1 MSKIRD
7 ILDKASVTYKNKDG
21 KVVDGTFKGF
31 FDDIFDRYCDHGTCT
46 GKAEQT
52 SCKCKRSC
60 DCGCDDEF
68 DKQSD
73 NGQYFKRGSKC
84 QHSKCGGAFEKEAE
98 DAFEDY
104 QAEHEDDES
113 DELCD
118 EESCCREDSCC
129 ESRGLDFTRASR
141 KAFVRE
147 ILCCMK
153 SWLTA
158 ETDDR
163 VAVTFEEMS
172 WLRKGFGYKLRVEQ
186 NGDEQDVYDDYVK
199 AVDFCRSMLFYV
211 FNGRIDVGAYDDGK
225 YATDFEVV
233 SEI

>member
-21 KVVDGTFKGF
+21 QVVDGNFKGF
-31 FDDIFDRYCDHGTCT
+31 FDDIFDRYCDHGTSSS
-46 GKAEQT
+46 KAEQ
-52 SCKCKRSC
+52 SGCKCKPS
-60 DCGCDDEF
+60 CGCEDDF
-68 DKQSD
+68 DRQSD
-73 NGQYFKRGSKC
+73 NGRCFKHDSKC
-84 QHSKCGGAFEKEAE
+84 QHSKCGSAFEKEAD
-98 DAFEDY
+98 DAFEEY
-104 QAEHEDDES
+104 QSEHEDKLDTLY
-113 DELCD
+113 DAIDCGD
-118 EESCCREDSCC
+118 DSCSC
-129 ESRGLDFTRASR
+129 ESRGLSFTRASR

-172 WLRKGFGYKLRVEQ
+172 WLRKGFGYKLRIEQ
-186 NGDEQDVYDDYVK
+186 NGDEQEVYDDYVK
-199 AVDFCRSMLFYV
+199 AVDFCRAMLFYI
-211 FNGRIDVGAYDDGK
+211 FNGRIDVGVYDNDQ
-225 YATDFEVV
+225 YSTDFEVV

>member
-21 KVVDGTFKGF
+21 QVVDGTFKGF

-46 GKAEQT
+46 SKAEQT
-52 SCKCKRSC
+52 SCKCKRGRNC
-60 DCGCDDEF
+60 DEADDF

-73 NGQYFKRGSKC
+73 NGQCFKHDSKC
-84 QHSKCGGAFEKEAE
+84 QHSKCGSAFETEAG

-104 QAEHEDDES
+104 QAEHEDD
-113 DELCD
+113 DLCD
-118 EESCCREDSCC
+118 EEDCCCEDNCR

-211 FNGRIDVGAYDDGK
+211 FNGRIDVGVYDDGK

>member
-46 GKAEQT
+46 SKAEQT
-52 SCKCKRSC
+52 GCKCKRGCSC
-60 DCGCDDEF
+60 DEADDF

-73 NGQYFKRGSKC
+73 NGQCFKHDQKC
-84 QHSKCGGAFEKEAE
+84 QHSKCSSSLEKEAE

-104 QAEHEDDES
+104 QAEHEDEFDEPY
-113 DELCD
+113 DGD
-118 EESCCREDSCC
+118 DCREDSCC

-186 NGDEQDVYDDYVK
+186 NGDEQEVYDDYVK

-211 FNGRIDVGAYDDGK
+211 FNGRIGVGVYDDGK